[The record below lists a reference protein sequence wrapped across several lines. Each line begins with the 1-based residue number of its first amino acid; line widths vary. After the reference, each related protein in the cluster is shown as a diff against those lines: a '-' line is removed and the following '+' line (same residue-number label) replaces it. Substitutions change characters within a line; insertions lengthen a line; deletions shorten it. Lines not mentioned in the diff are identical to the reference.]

1 MMFINANASSDEIIK
16 SGEEV
21 NASLYGD
28 IIYEGLDLLRYG
40 KFTRKVSERSSHA
53 PKDEFHL
60 ESFEKR
66 LIHSKHLRDRVTARN
81 NLKKWYYIAFVQSKR
96 WMK

>member
-40 KFTRKVSERSSHA
+40 KFTRKVSESLYIA
-53 PKDEFHL
+53 PT
-60 ESFEKR
+60 SVAASY
-66 LIHSKHLRDRVTARN
+66 HSKRAYLELYEQTET
-81 NLKKWYYIAFVQSKR
+81 KR
-96 WMK
+96 HHNPLEWSEEMWTEKDYL